1 MSESTRLAPQA
12 PAARAPHPV
21 GRRLAVA
28 AFLAIFVAGVDQ
40 LSKAIALAELSTTER
55 IPLLG
60 DLLGLQLAFNAGTVM
75 SLGSGSTWVFTIV
88 SSAAAVAIP
97 IAIVR
102 MRSRLARAGLAVVW
116 GGAVGNLIDRLFA
129 PPGFGVGRVT
139 DMLAYGDLFI
149 GNLADVALGV
159 GAVLLVV
166 GLIRRRD
173 A

>member
-1 MSESTRLAPQA
+1 VSEPTSPAPEA
-12 PAARAPHPV
+12 PTRAPRPV
-21 GRRLAVA
+21 ARRLAVA
-28 AFLAIFVAGVDQ
+28 AVLAIVVAGIDQ